1 MKTYHKLKIIFRL
14 YSFTLAMSEGNEDFV
29 RHNTTLPF
37 TSDTCD
43 SIVEIIMKN
52 RLNFPFLSLPLSLSP
67 PLFLPLPPPLFPHHS
82 NLRYSW
88 IISNDITIH
97 AIDHYIDN
105 VLLSCPEV
113 RSIDSHRGATAGRA
127 SSGLKLKVKSYI

>member
-1 MKTYHKLKIIFRL
+1 
-14 YSFTLAMSEGNEDFV
+14 MSEGNEDFV
-29 RHNTTLPF
+29 RHNTTLLF

-43 SIVEIIMKN
+43 SIVEIITKN
-52 RLNFPFLSLPLSLSP
+52 RVNFPFLSLAPSLSP
-67 PLFLPLPPPLFPHHS
+67 PLFLPLPPSLSPPHS

-88 IISNDITIH
+88 SISSDITIH

-113 RSIDSHRGATAGRA
+113 RSIDSHSGATIGRA
-127 SSGLKLKVKSYI
+127 SSGLKLKVKLN

>member
-29 RHNTTLPF
+29 RHNTTLLF

-43 SIVEIIMKN
+43 SIVEIITKN
-52 RLNFPFLSLPLSLSP
+52 RVNFPFLSLAPSLSLSP
-67 PLFLPLPPPLFPHHS
+67 SLPPSLFPPHS

-105 VLLSCPEV
+105 VLPSCPKV
-113 RSIDSHRGATAGRA
+113 RSIDSHCGATAGRA
-127 SSGLKLKVKSYI
+127 SSGLKLKVKLYI